1 MAVTDPSEKR
11 PEWCPPGRSRYHTR
25 PTRPGSQSSSGSSS
39 KRPNSSSSSRHSPSP
54 TTPLSVVPSPRV
66 RRNSSNQPSNPQLS
80 RPRSSSP
87 TPDNGAVSEA
97 SSPDIHGKHKESDLE
112 PSQRTQNPSPLFSLP
127 KELFFVR
134 ESGQSYEFGLSS
146 GHDVLT
152 LKWRLDE
159 EVRLRCRVQDQLAEL
174 DAQLTKVSKQCHE
187 AESRAN
193 DFEQQLNAALEGQ
206 ATQQASSQSEA
217 ASILPDIRATPANNE
232 EFTPENYVWV
242 TQERERVAQENLRL
256 DNCLHIASIQKH
268 QLEREIIRL
277 SREVEDYQKP
287 DIGHGKSMIDAA
299 QQTEEE
305 EPTQMTTVASQTE
318 FGDQKDTENGPI
330 EPEYQAVPP
339 QQPRTVTTDAIVQA
353 VEQPDEHMLSNDLSD
368 QITKASEVLE
378 VKIQEF
384 GEERLDRKI
393 EVCIKQEDSGQGSSS
408 QTKASKGKGI
418 ARETT
423 MAQSEQSSMTRDFE
437 LLQPLAFNIP
447 QGNGF
452 AGLQYENERLCQEN
466 ERLRREND
474 EMRNTLEQHQL
485 EDSRPEGPESHH
497 GHASPEETQI
507 WNTNPGAEVE
517 DADVEMG
524 VMMLDA
530 EEIVNDMSGSDYE
543 SRGD

>member
-1 MAVTDPSEKR
+1 MAVTDSSEKR
-11 PEWCPPGRSRYHTR
+11 PEWCPPGRSRFVTR
-25 PTRPGSQSSSGSSS
+25 PTRPGAQSSSGSSS
-39 KRPNSSSSSRHSPSP
+39 KRPNSSSSSRHSTSL
-54 TTPLSVVPSPRV
+54 TTPPSLEPSPRV
-66 RRNSSNQPSNPQLS
+66 RRISSNQPSNSQLS
-80 RPRSSSP
+80 RPRSRSP
-87 TPDNGAVSEA
+87 APDDGAVSET
-97 SSPDIHGKHKESDLE
+97 SSPDIHGKHKEPDLE
-112 PSQRTQNPSPLFSLP
+112 PSQRTQNLSPIFSLP
-127 KELFFVR
+127 KELFYVR

-146 GHDVLT
+146 GHDILT
-152 LKWRLDE
+152 LKLRLAE
-159 EVRLRCRVQDQLAEL
+159 EIRMRCQVQHQLDEL
-174 DAQLTKVSKQCHE
+174 DALLTKVSEHYDE
-187 AESRAN
+187 AQSRAN
-193 DFEQQLNAALEGQ
+193 DLEQRLNAALEGQ
-206 ATQQASSQSEA
+206 ATQQAANQFEA
-217 ASILPDIRATPANNE
+217 ASMLPNVRPKPANPK
-232 EFTPENYVWV
+232 EFTPENYIWV
-242 TQERERVAQENLRL
+242 TQQWERVAEENLRL
-256 DNCLHIASIQKH
+256 DNCLHIAGIQKH

-277 SREVEDYQKP
+277 SQEVENYQKP
-287 DIGHGKSMIDAA
+287 NIGHGKSMIDAA

-305 EPTQMTTVASQTE
+305 EPTRMTAVATQTE

-330 EPEYQAVPP
+330 EPEYQVVPLK
-339 QQPRTVTTDAIVQA
+339 QPRTVTTDAAVQA
-353 VEQPDEHMLSNDLSD
+353 VEQPDEHMLSNELSG

-393 EVCIKQEDSGQGSSS
+393 EVCVKQEDSGQGSSS

-423 MAQSEQSSMTRDFE
+423 MAQNEQSSMTRDFE
-437 LLQPLAFNIP
+437 LLQPLASNIP

-452 AGLQYENERLCQEN
+452 AGLQYENERLRREN

-474 EMRNTLEQHQL
+474 EMRNTLEQHQI

-497 GHASPEETQI
+497 SHASPEETQV

-530 EEIVNDMSGSDYE
+530 DEIVNDMSGSDYE